1 MFVALLLTYI
11 NKSGILFVIKVN
23 CTITANLEPGEFT
36 NSETGEIIKWGDR
49 SEAYV
54 LFPGEQFHQK
64 ILVKGRFSLGEGVL
78 NISFSSKKD
87 KPVIVIGAFELIK
100 K

>member
-1 MFVALLLTYI
+1 MI
-11 NKSGILFVIKVN
+11 RVN
-23 CTITANLEPGEFT
+23 CTVTANLEPGEFT
-36 NSETGEIIKWGDR
+36 NTDTGEIIKWGER

-64 ILVKGRFSLGEGVL
+64 IIIKGRLPLGEGSL
-78 NISFSSKKD
+78 NVSFASKKD
-87 KPVIVIGAFELIK
+87 KPVIVIGAFELTK